1 MSTIFFYKKFIYL
14 KLFILKIA
22 INNKF
27 SIINHYKKSL
37 YWIHLWIMSK
47 TKYSSQLS
55 QFMQKSPEELE
66 ELSQTQTGDAF
77 LDHMLKKFDEH
88 IWKWGKILL
97 ITLTKKSSEEITNF
111 LISKWYKAFYLHS
124 EVQTMDRWEI
134 IKKLKT
140 WVIDIIVWVNLLR
153 EWIDLPEVTLISV
166 LDADKEWFLRS
177 TTSLT
182 QIIWRAAR
190 NPDSEVIL
198 YADSFTESMVKSLW
212 ETYRRRRIQ
221 NDFNIE
227 HHITP
232 KAAHSNVKNL
242 ESVKT
247 DEELVQQQNSKF
259 TRGKVKRLKRMT
271 KAEKNLIMKDLKSQ
285 MDEAIKEWRFE
296 DAAVIRDQIKEL
308 EEGE

>member
-1 MSTIFFYKKFIYL
+1 MSENTNL
-14 KLFILKIA
+14 
-22 INNKF
+22 N
-27 SIINHYKKSL
+27 
-37 YWIHLWIMSK
+37 
-47 TKYSSQLS
+47 QLS
-55 QFMQKSPEELE
+55 QFLQKSPDEIQI
-66 ELSQTQTGDAF
+66 LSQSEPSEAF
-77 LDHMLKKFDEH
+77 LEHMLKKFDDH
-88 IWKWGKILL
+88 ISKWWKILL

-153 EWIDLPEVTLISV
+153 EGIDLPEVTLISV

-182 QIIWRAAR
+182 QIIGRAAR
-190 NPDSEVIL
+190 NPNSEVIL
-198 YADSFTESMVKSLW
+198 YADNFTESMVKSLW

-221 NDFNIE
+221 NKFNIE
-227 HHITP
+227 RNITP

-242 ESVKT
+242 ETVKT
-247 DEELVQQQNSKF
+247 DEELIQQQSSAF

-271 KAEKNLIMKDLKSQ
+271 KAEKNLIMKDLKKQ
-285 MDEAIKEWRFE
+285 MASAIAEWRFE

>member
-1 MSTIFFYKKFIYL
+1 MSE
-14 KLFILKIA
+14 
-22 INNKF
+22 
-27 SIINHYKKSL
+27 
-37 YWIHLWIMSK
+37 
-47 TKYSSQLS
+47 TKYSNQISKFL
-55 QFMQKSPEELE
+55 QKTPTEVL
-66 ELSQTQTGDAF
+66 ELSNSEPGDAF

-88 IWKWGKILL
+88 IAKWGKILL

-111 LISKWYKAFYLHS
+111 LISKWYRAFYLHS

-153 EWIDLPEVTLISV
+153 EWIDLPEVTLIAV

-182 QIIWRAAR
+182 QIIGRAAR
-190 NPDSEVIL
+190 NPDSEVVL
-198 YADSFTESMVKSLW
+198 YADNFTESMVKSLR
-212 ETYRRRRIQ
+212 ETYRRRTIQ
-221 NDFNIE
+221 NNFNID

-242 ESVKT
+242 ETVKT
-247 DEELVQQQNSKF
+247 DEELVQQQNSTF
-259 TRGKVKRLKRMT
+259 TRWKVKRLKRMT
-271 KAEKNLIMKDLKSQ
+271 KAEKNLIMRDLKKQ
-285 MDEAIKEWRFE
+285 MDEAIAAWRFE

>member
-1 MSTIFFYKKFIYL
+1 MCNGFFNVIVIMDKTL
-14 KLFILKIA
+14 
-22 INNKF
+22 NVMNKV
-27 SIINHYKKSL
+27 
-37 YWIHLWIMSK
+37 
-47 TKYSSQLS
+47 S
-55 QFMQKSPEELE
+55 QFLKKPPEDFEKLSMLKSE
-66 ELSQTQTGDAF
+66 DAF
-77 LDHMLKKFDEH
+77 LVHMLNKFDEH
-88 IWKWGKILL
+88 ISKGGKILL

-124 EVQTMDRWEI
+124 EVETMDRWEI

-153 EWIDLPEVTLISV
+153 EGIDLPEVTLIAV

-190 NPDSEVIL
+190 NPNSEVVL
-198 YADSFTESMVKSLW
+198 YADSFTESIVKSLW
-212 ETYRRRRIQ
+212 ETYRRRGIQ
-221 NDFNIE
+221 NQFNIE
-227 HHITP
+227 HNITP

-247 DEELVQQQNSKF
+247 DEELIQQQNSKF
-259 TRGKVKRLKRMT
+259 TRGKVKRLKKMT

-285 MDEAIKEWRFE
+285 MDNAIAEWRFE
-296 DAAVIRDQIKEL
+296 DAAIIRDQIKEL
-308 EEGE
+308 EEWL